1 MAPSHVS
8 LCLFMGF
15 MTFLLAMNKSYS
27 LPLPNRLFH
36 SLVHHS
42 WTFTYQPRTSFIL
55 HENLT
60 PHHCLTLLTII
71 LLCLAFSKI
80 VCVSFMGLLGAIY
93 CLRSNC
99 KRDLPC
105 SICERFQ
112 VHALHSRSYC
122 YCERNLDNLATF
134 TPHYHGL

>member
-42 WTFTYQPRTSFIL
+42 RTFTYQPRTSFIL

-60 PHHCLTLLTII
+60 PHRCLALLTII
-71 LLCLAFSKI
+71 LICLAFSKI
-80 VCVSFMGLLGAIY
+80 VCVGFMGLLGAIY
-93 CLRSNC
+93 CPYSNY
-99 KRDLPC
+99 KKDLPC
-105 SICERFQ
+105 FICARASST
-112 VHALHSRSYC
+112 H
-122 YCERNLDNLATF
+122 
-134 TPHYHGL
+134 TPFLLQLQNEPR